1 MKMSKLSLAGRAGRD
16 YIGPVPDEPVIS
28 GRLAFRK
35 IPSEA
40 WYASHPDGEATE
52 PPTDAEMVVQC
63 VLLGSLSY
71 PSRLKHP
78 ANWDAGQFPVAEL
91 AVTPYLEWKAAADAD
106 IARRKGEAPG
116 GGEVALLETD
126 ETPQLPEAV

>member
-1 MKMSKLSLAGRAGRD
+1 MTSLISRRGKS
-16 YIGPVPDEPVIS
+16 YIGPLPDEPIVS

-40 WYASHPDGEATE
+40 WYAAHPDGEATE
-52 PPTDAEMVVQC
+52 PPGDADMVVQS

-78 ANWDAGQFPVAEL
+78 QEWDTGQFPVVEL
-91 AVTPYLEWKAAADAD
+91 AVTPYLDWKAAADAD
-106 IARRKGEAPG
+106 IARKKGGGPSEADDAPEPAAEPG
-116 GGEVALLETD
+116 GD
-126 ETPQLPEAV
+126 DSQPEAS